1 MSDAEYQ
8 RLLAQHER
16 DMERLKGRLAIAM
29 ERQKRNFSDKL
40 SERQRRKA
48 QWQAEE
54 EERMRLQEKLRAS
67 TASQRDEAHSS
78 MSDEGIL
85 TPDDLEEFDMERNRT
100 RTMESEE

>member
-48 QWQAEE
+48 LLKAEE
-54 EERMRLQEKLRAS
+54 EERRRLLARLVNTIQ
-67 TASQRDEAHSS
+67 
-78 MSDEGIL
+78 IL
-85 TPDDLEEFDMERNRT
+85 CLV
-100 RTMESEE
+100 